1 MRTRIYGFVLSAL
14 LVVGMAGCSKK
25 EQTAQTPPADQSAQ
39 TAQSAPTTPTGA
51 PPAGT
56 TAQPNGVTNS
66 PTTTNPAP
74 APAPLP
80 EQAKQEAPPPPPPPL
95 VVPAGTS
102 LLVRLGSTLDTK
114 TAETGQPFN
123 GTLARS
129 VVVGGEVAIPAG
141 AGVSGSIVDAKSPGR
156 FKGEGVLSIT
166 LNSIN
171 IGGTPRE
178 IATSTFS
185 QGVKGK
191 GKRTAVAVG
200 GGTGAGALIGGLA
213 GGGKGALIGGL
224 VGAGAGTAG
233 AAFTGNKEVQIP
245 AETVVTFRLANSI
258 TVPHTGKKAKSAA
271 AEEAPAQ

>member
-1 MRTRIYGFVLSAL
+1 MRSRIFGLVLSAF
-14 LVVGMAGCSKK
+14 LVAGMAGCSGKK
-25 EQTAQTPPADQSAQ
+25 DQAAQTPPAATDQSAQ
-39 TAQSAPTTPTGA
+39 TAQPTPAGT
-51 PPAGT
+51 PPAGEVNQQAQ
-56 TAQPNGVTNS
+56 TAQT
-66 PTTTNPAP
+66 PAP
-74 APAPLP
+74 AAQPVP
-80 EQAKQEAPPPPPPPL
+80 EQAQPVEPPPPPRPL

-102 LLVRLGSTLDTK
+102 LVVRLGSTLDTK
-114 TAETGQPFN
+114 TAQAGQPFN

-129 VVVGGEVAIPAG
+129 AVVGGEVAIPAG
-141 AGVSGSIVDAKSPGR
+141 AGVSGTVVESKSPGK

-166 LNSIN
+166 LNSIDV
-171 IGGTPRE
+171 GGVPKE

-185 QGVKGK
+185 QTVKGK

-233 AAFTGNKEVQIP
+233 AAFTGNKDLQIP
-245 AETVVTFRLANSI
+245 AETAVTFRLANSI
-258 TVPHTGKKAKSAA
+258 TVPHTGKKKKPA

>member
-1 MRTRIYGFVLSAL
+1 MGPRIYGFVLSAL

-25 EQTAQTPPADQSAQ
+25 EQAAQTPPADQTAQ
-39 TAQSAPTTPTGA
+39 TTPAGTASPGQMSQPNATQSAPTNGA
-51 PPAGT
+51 
-56 TAQPNGVTNS
+56 
-66 PTTTNPAP
+66 AP
-74 APAPLP
+74 APAPMP
-80 EQAKQEAPPPPPPPL
+80 EQAQQEAPPPPPPPPPL

-102 LLVRLGSTLDTK
+102 LVVRLGSTLDTK
-114 TAETGQPFN
+114 TAEAGQPFN

-141 AGVSGSIVDAKSPGR
+141 AGVSGSVVDAKSPGK

-171 IGGTPRE
+171 VGGVPRE
-178 IATSTFS
+178 IATSTFT
-185 QGVKGK
+185 QTLKGK

-200 GGTGAGALIGGLA
+200 GGTGAGALIGGIA

-233 AAFTGNKEVQIP
+233 AAFTGNKDLQIP
-245 AETVVTFRLANSI
+245 AETAVTFRLANSI
-258 TVPHTGKKAKSAA
+258 TVPHTGKKTKAA
-271 AEEAPAQ
+271 TEEEPPPAQ

>member
-1 MRTRIYGFVLSAL
+1 MRSRIYGFVLSAL

-39 TAQSAPTTPTGA
+39 TSQTAPTSATGA
-51 PPAGT
+51 PPAET
-56 TAQPNGVTNS
+56 AAQPNATS
-66 PTTTNPAP
+66 PTTNAAPTPAP
-74 APAPLP
+74 VAPV
-80 EQAKQEAPPPPPPPL
+80 EAKKEPPPPPPPL

-114 TAETGQPFN
+114 TTQTGQPFE

-129 VVVGGEVAIPAG
+129 VVVGNEVAIPAG
-141 AGVSGSIVDAKSPGR
+141 AGVSGSVVDSKSPGR

-258 TVPHTGKKAKSAA
+258 TVPHTGKKAKAA
-271 AEEAPAQ
+271 ASEDAAPQQ